1 MSATIEEAIRNEA
14 TKLVKRQEA
23 YAFNLANELRRREAR
38 SSLPQPKVLH
48 RPSYWKTDKGFDP
61 YYVRAHA
68 KAIARSIEKSLALNQ
83 YRPRPAVEYQTQNP
97 DGSPRTVS
105 VFQVADSA
113 ISSLTFKRL
122 MEKNARHLSS
132 NAYAY
137 RIDLSIHDAILHIAS
152 DLKVRNRLF
161 VAEFDFA
168 KYFDSISHD
177 HILRM
182 LNDRRFFITARE
194 LLIIRG
200 FLAAPSLPEQSYG
213 LGPPLHR
220 ARGIPQ
226 GTSISLFLAN
236 LAAFPL
242 DRRLERLGVGFARY
256 ADDTLI
262 WSDNYADIGR
272 ATNVLEDAG
281 REMGVDFN
289 FMKSKGVSLLSPPGM
304 PTEITAQS
312 SLDYLGYSIS
322 QKNLSIR
329 KKSVARIKGRIAY
342 LIFSNLL
349 QEPKRGHF
357 PSDRMLGPIDKDYP
371 VLIYQLRRYLYG
383 GLSEAKLLRY
393 LSRQTPLIRYRG
405 LMSFYP
411 VVDDDAL
418 LKSLDGWMLS
428 SVMRALKLRSSLF
441 SAYFPGKMP
450 APHGFSRAQVL
461 QLRHNPGSGLLED
474 LRFPSFWRIGQL
486 IRRAAATYGAAVV
499 ANRRS
504 SAYYSS

>member
-1 MSATIEEAIRNEA
+1 MSSTIEEAIRSEA
-14 TKLVKRQEA
+14 TKLVKRHEA

-38 SSLPQPKVLH
+38 SGLPQQKVLH
-48 RPSYWKTDKGFDP
+48 RPSYWKVDNGFDP

-68 KAIARSIEKSLALNQ
+68 KPIARSIEGALAECR
-83 YRPRPAVEYQTQNP
+83 YRPRPAIDYETKNA
-97 DGSPRTVS
+97 DGSTRIVS

-122 MEKNARHLSS
+122 MEKNARHLSA

-137 RIDLSIHDAILHIAS
+137 RIDLSIHNAILHIAS
-152 DLKVRNRLF
+152 DLKQRNRLF

-168 KYFDSISHD
+168 KYFDSISHG
-177 HILRM
+177 HIVRM
-182 LNDRRFFITARE
+182 LDDRRFFITARE
-194 LLIIRG
+194 LHVIRV
-200 FLAAPSLPEQSYG
+200 FLAAPSLKEQNYHI
-213 LGPPLHR
+213 GPHEER
-220 ARGIPQ
+220 TRGIPQ

-262 WSDNYADIGR
+262 WSDNYADIGH
-272 ATNVLEDAG
+272 ATNLLEDAG

-304 PTEITAQS
+304 PTEITAQN

-322 QKNLSIR
+322 QKKLSIR
-329 KKSVARIKGRIAY
+329 KRSITRIKRRISN

-349 QEPKRGHF
+349 QEPKRGRF
-357 PSDRMLGPIDKDYP
+357 PSDRMLGPIDNDYP

-383 GLSEAKLLRY
+383 GLSEAKLLRF
-393 LSRQTPLIRYRG
+393 LTRQTPLIRYRG

-411 VVDDDAL
+411 VVDDDDL
-418 LKSLDGWMLS
+418 LRSLDGWMLS
-428 SVMRALKLRSSLF
+428 SVVRALRLRSQLF
-441 SAYFPGKMP
+441 SAYFPGQMP
-450 APHGFSRAQVL
+450 APHGFSRPQLL
-461 QLRHNPGSGLLED
+461 QLRHNPGTGLLED
-474 LRFPSFWRIGQL
+474 LRFPSFWRIGHL
-486 IRRAAATYGAAVV
+486 IRRAAATYGASVV
-499 ANRRS
+499 ANRKS
-504 SAYYSS
+504 SAYYST